1 MGWPSFVNDVWKWMI
16 SIVVDFGVWFNGVQG
31 SGFNGDGAPSPSHQ
45 SLVCRKLA
53 DVDGFG
59 FFFFAESRV

>member
-1 MGWPSFVNDVWKWMI
+1 MI

-31 SGFNGDGAPSPSHQ
+31 SGFRVKGSTGTVPRLLVTSHQ
-45 SLVCRKLA
+45 ALVCRKLA

-59 FFFFAESRV
+59 FFFFAESRA